1 MKLTAPYNFIPINQE
16 IYIPEWGDKISHDI
30 PFSDGEDGLIN
41 VTFINT
47 TPLFI
52 ADASAKKTDNEQCFS
67 AHYLDNNGRRQYFVP
82 ASSLKGA
89 IRSVMEIMAFTRFD
103 TFDDAHFGYR
113 DFGGKQTTDNG
124 RYVKMLADPKCKC
137 GWLKYNK
144 DENTYTLFPCKGFD
158 KIPIT
163 EIQLANYNKKDNAI
177 QKYEK
182 FGCKYPVI
190 RGKELICTGY
200 MHNKKHE
207 YLFHERNG
215 NSIPLKEELI
225 QELKSVYSASPYF
238 DQKSNNSFCN
248 RLNNGEQIPVF
259 YIEDGNGNV
268 AHLGFT
274 RMFRLAFERKIS
286 DGVKQN
292 ESNGPDLCKCIF
304 GHIQENGKSLKGRVQ
319 FSPAFAQKEV
329 PDSELKEVSGVLGTP
344 KASFYPLYLRQDSN
358 RLNDYN
364 ADDIEIA
371 GRKRYPIHSDQY
383 ITELPQGNDNEKT
396 KSTLKPLPAG
406 NTFTTSISLHNL
418 RKVEIGALLSAL
430 TFHKHENTYHN
441 LGMAKGYGYGKIKI
455 CGIKLKGL
463 NYSADEYM
471 KTFEN
476 EMNMFLKRDWIKT
489 EQIQKLIGMAKEH
502 SSDSGLEV
510 MELKDYTEAKKQSD
524 EQIFPRL
531 PEMSESNTTSL
542 ISQEEKHKNASINRL
557 NELQCLLNS
566 GNIDEF
572 ENLYYKISTANWPEE
587 SITLLEALKK
597 RSDAI
602 KERSEQEKKE
612 KAEMAKQNEETDK
625 KRKTE
630 EGLHFLEA
638 NDNGNYKID
647 NPKLLVSKLEQFEK
661 NRRKYQYDLTETDF
675 EILERTISRIMDG
688 YNKMKPIEQKKLKNQ
703 IPKLENLKK
712 QLAEKVNKS

>member
-16 IYIPEWGDKISHDI
+16 VYTPEWGDKISHDI
-30 PFSDGEDGLIN
+30 PFSDGEDGIVN
-41 VTFINT
+41 VTFTNT

-52 ADASAKKTDNEQCFS
+52 ADTGAKKNDKNQSFS
-67 AHYLDNNGRRQYFVP
+67 AHYIDNNGNKQYFIP
-82 ASSLKGA
+82 ASSLKGMT
-89 IRSVMEIMAFTRFD
+89 RNVMEIMAFTRFD

-113 DFGGKQTTDNG
+113 DFGGGQTTDNG
-124 RYVKMLADPKCKC
+124 RYVKMLADQNCKC
-137 GWLKYNK
+137 GWLEYNK

-190 RGKELICTGY
+190 NGKELICTGY
-200 MHNKKHE
+200 ISNKKHE
-207 YLFHERNG
+207 YLFHEQNG
-215 NSIPLKEELI
+215 NSIPIQEELI

-238 DQKSNNSFCN
+238 DQKRNNSFCN
-248 RLNNGEQIPVF
+248 RLNNGDQIPVF

-286 DGVKQN
+286 DGIKQN

-304 GHIQENGKSLKGRVQ
+304 GYTQENGKSLKGRVQ
-319 FSPAFAQKEV
+319 FSPAFALKEV
-329 PDSELKEVSGVLGTP
+329 LDVKLKEVSGVLGTP
-344 KASFYPLYLRQDSN
+344 KASFYPLYLKQDSN

-371 GRKRYPIHSDQY
+371 GRKRYPIHSNEY
-383 ITELPQGNDNEKT
+383 ITKLPQGNNNEKT
-396 KSTLKPLPAG
+396 SSTLILLPAG

-418 RKVEIGALLSAL
+418 RKIEIGALLSAM
-430 TFHKHENTYHN
+430 TFHNHQEAYHN

-455 CGIKLKGL
+455 CDIKLEGL
-463 NYSADEYM
+463 NYPADEYM
-471 KTFEN
+471 KSFEK
-476 EMNMFLKRDWIKT
+476 EMNLFLKRDWIKT

-502 SSDSGLEV
+502 SSGSGLEV
-510 MELKDYTEAKKQSD
+510 MNLDNYTNAKRQNDFSC
-524 EQIFPRL
+524 L
-531 PEMSESNTTSL
+531 PEMRESNTTSL
-542 ISQEEKHKNASINRL
+542 ISQEEKHKNASINWL
-557 NELQCLLNS
+557 NELQRLLNS

-597 RSDAI
+597 SSDAI

-625 KRKTE
+625 KLKTE

-661 NRRKYQYDLTETDF
+661 KRRKYQYDLTEKDF
-675 EILERTISRIMDG
+675 DILEKTISRIMDG

>member
-16 IYIPEWGDKISHDI
+16 VYTPEWGDKISHDI

-41 VTFINT
+41 VTFTNT

-52 ADASAKKTDNEQCFS
+52 ADASAKKTDNEQSFS

-113 DFGGKQTTDNG
+113 DINDRG
-124 RYVKMLADPKCKC
+124 YVRMLADPKCKC

-144 DENTYTLFPCKGFD
+144 DENTYTLFPCESFE

-163 EIQLANYNKKDNAI
+163 EIQLDNYNERDNAI
-177 QKYEK
+177 QKYEN

-190 RGKELICTGY
+190 RGMELICTGY

-215 NSIPLKEELI
+215 NSIPIKEELI

-238 DQKSNNSFCN
+238 NQKNDNSIYN
-248 RLNNGEQIPVF
+248 RLNNGKEIPVF
-259 YIEDGNGNV
+259 YIEDGKGNV

-274 RMFRLAFERKIS
+274 RMFRMALKRKIS
-286 DGVKQN
+286 DGIKQN

-304 GHIQENGKSLKGRVQ
+304 GYIQENGKSLKGRVQ

-344 KASFYPLYLRQDSN
+344 RASFYPLYLRQDSN

-371 GRKRYPIHSDQY
+371 GRKRYPIHSNQY
-383 ITELPQGNDNEKT
+383 ITKLPQGNDNEKR

-476 EMNMFLKRDWIKT
+476 EMNMFLKGDWIKT

-502 SSDSGLEV
+502 GSGLEV
-510 MELKDYTEAKKQSD
+510 MNLDNYTNAKRQNDFSC
-524 EQIFPRL
+524 L
-531 PEMSESNTTSL
+531 PEMRESNTASL

-557 NELQCLLNS
+557 NELQHLLNS
-566 GNIDEF
+566 GNTDEF
-572 ENLYYKISTANWPEE
+572 EELYSRTSTANWPVE

-661 NRRKYQYDLTETDF
+661 NRRKYQYDLTEKDF
-675 EILERTISRIMDG
+675 DILEKTISRIMNG
-688 YNKMKPIEQKKLKNQ
+688 YNEMKPIEQKKLKNQ

>member
-41 VTFINT
+41 VTFTNT

-52 ADASAKKTDNEQCFS
+52 ADAGAKKTDNEQSFS

-89 IRSVMEIMAFTRFD
+89 IRIVMEIMAFTRFD

-113 DFGGKQTTDNG
+113 DFNDRG
-124 RYVKMLADPKCKC
+124 YVRMLADPKCKC

-158 KIPIT
+158 KIPTT
-163 EIQLANYNKKDNAI
+163 EIQLANYNKKDDAI

-190 RGKELICTGY
+190 NGKELICTGY
-200 MHNKKHE
+200 ISNKKHE

-215 NSIPLKEELI
+215 NSIPIQEELI

-238 DQKSNNSFCN
+238 DQKRNNSFCN
-248 RLNNGEQIPVF
+248 RLNNGDQIPVF

-286 DGVKQN
+286 DGIKQN

-304 GHIQENGKSLKGRVQ
+304 GYTQENGKSLKGRVQ
-319 FSPAFAQKEV
+319 FSPAFALEEV
-329 PDSELKEVSGVLGTP
+329 PDSKLKKVSGVLGTP
-344 KASFYPLYLRQDSN
+344 KASFYPLYLRQDRN

-371 GRKRYPIHSDQY
+371 GRKRYPIHSNKY
-383 ITELPQGNDNEKT
+383 ITELPQGNNNEKT
-396 KSTLKPLPAG
+396 SSTLKLLPAG

-430 TFHKHENTYHN
+430 TFHKHQETYHN

-455 CGIKLKGL
+455 CDIKLEGL
-463 NYSADEYM
+463 NCPADEYM
-471 KTFEN
+471 KSFEK
-476 EMNMFLKRDWIKT
+476 EMNLFLKRDWIKT

-502 SSDSGLEV
+502 DSGLEV
-510 MELKDYTEAKKQSD
+510 MKLDDYMKAKRQNDFSC
-524 EQIFPRL
+524 L
-531 PEMSESNTTSL
+531 PEMKESNTTSM
-542 ISQEEKHKNASINRL
+542 ISQEEKHKNASINWL
-557 NELQCLLNS
+557 NELQRLLNS
-566 GNIDEF
+566 GNTDEF
-572 ENLYYKISTANWPEE
+572 EELYSRTSTANWPEE

-602 KERSEQEKKE
+602 EERSEQEKKE
-612 KAEMAKQNEETDK
+612 KAEMAQQNEETDK
-625 KRKTE
+625 KLKTE

-647 NPKLLVSKLEQFEK
+647 NPKLLVSKLEQFDK

-675 EILERTISRIMDG
+675 DILEKTISRIMDG

>member
-16 IYIPEWGDKISHDI
+16 VYTPEWGDKISHDI

-41 VTFINT
+41 VTFTNT

-52 ADASAKKTDNEQCFS
+52 ADASAKKTDNEQSFS

-113 DFGGKQTTDNG
+113 DINDRG
-124 RYVKMLADPKCKC
+124 YVRMLADPKCKC

-144 DENTYTLFPCKGFD
+144 DENTYTLFPCESFE

-163 EIQLANYNKKDNAI
+163 EIQLDNYNERDNAI
-177 QKYEK
+177 QKYEN

-190 RGKELICTGY
+190 RGMELICTGY

-215 NSIPLKEELI
+215 NSIPIKEELI

-238 DQKSNNSFCN
+238 NQKNDNSIYN
-248 RLNNGEQIPVF
+248 RLNNGKEIPVF
-259 YIEDGNGNV
+259 YIEDGKGNV

-274 RMFRLAFERKIS
+274 RMFRLAFKRKIS

-304 GHIQENGKSLKGRVQ
+304 GYIQENGKSLKGRVQ

-344 KASFYPLYLRQDSN
+344 RASFYPLYLRQDSN

-371 GRKRYPIHSDQY
+371 GRKRYPIHSNQY
-383 ITELPQGNDNEKT
+383 ITKLPQGNDNEKR

-476 EMNMFLKRDWIKT
+476 EMNMFLKGDWIKT

-502 SSDSGLEV
+502 GSGLEV
-510 MELKDYTEAKKQSD
+510 MNLDNYTNAKRQNDFSC
-524 EQIFPRL
+524 L
-531 PEMSESNTTSL
+531 PEMRESNTASL

-557 NELQCLLNS
+557 NELQRLLNS
-566 GNIDEF
+566 GNTDEF
-572 ENLYYKISTANWPEE
+572 EELYSRTSTANWPVE

-661 NRRKYQYDLTETDF
+661 NRRKYQYDLTEKDF
-675 EILERTISRIMDG
+675 DILEKTISRIMNG
-688 YNKMKPIEQKKLKNQ
+688 YNEMKPIEQKKLKNQ

>member
-41 VTFINT
+41 VTFTNT

-52 ADASAKKTDNEQCFS
+52 ADAGAKKTDNEQSFS

-89 IRSVMEIMAFTRFD
+89 IRIVMEIMAFTRFD

-113 DFGGKQTTDNG
+113 DFNDRG
-124 RYVKMLADPKCKC
+124 YVRMLADPKCKC

-158 KIPIT
+158 KIPTT
-163 EIQLANYNKKDNAI
+163 EIQLANYNKKDDAI

-190 RGKELICTGY
+190 NGKELICTGY
-200 MHNKKHE
+200 ISNKKHE

-215 NSIPLKEELI
+215 NSIPIQEELI

-238 DQKSNNSFCN
+238 DQKRNNSFCN
-248 RLNNGEQIPVF
+248 RLNNGDQIPVF

-286 DGVKQN
+286 DGIKQN

-304 GHIQENGKSLKGRVQ
+304 GYTQENGKSLKGRVQ
-319 FSPAFAQKEV
+319 FSPAFALEEV
-329 PDSELKEVSGVLGTP
+329 PDSKLKKVSGVLGTP
-344 KASFYPLYLRQDSN
+344 KASFYPLYLRQDRN

-371 GRKRYPIHSDQY
+371 GRKRYPIHSNKY
-383 ITELPQGNDNEKT
+383 ITELPQGNNNEKT
-396 KSTLKPLPAG
+396 SSTLKLLPAG

-430 TFHKHENTYHN
+430 TFHKHQETYHN

-455 CGIKLKGL
+455 CDIKLEGL
-463 NYSADEYM
+463 NCPADEYM
-471 KTFEN
+471 KSFEK
-476 EMNMFLKRDWIKT
+476 EMNLFLKRDWIKT

-502 SSDSGLEV
+502 DSGLEV
-510 MELKDYTEAKKQSD
+510 MKLDDYMKTKRQNDFSC
-524 EQIFPRL
+524 L
-531 PEMSESNTTSL
+531 PEMKESNTTSM
-542 ISQEEKHKNASINRL
+542 ISQEEKHKNASINWL
-557 NELQCLLNS
+557 NELQRLLNS
-566 GNIDEF
+566 GNTDEF
-572 ENLYYKISTANWPEE
+572 EELYSRTSTANWPEE

-602 KERSEQEKKE
+602 EERSEQEKKE
-612 KAEMAKQNEETDK
+612 KAEMAQQNEETDK
-625 KRKTE
+625 KLKTE

-647 NPKLLVSKLEQFEK
+647 NPKLLVSKLEQFDK

-675 EILERTISRIMDG
+675 DILEKTISRIMDG